1 MKVMI
6 IEDEQ
11 KLARI
16 LKKGLEENDFTVD
29 LSFDGEEGLHM
40 AETYSYDAVLLD
52 LMLPGMNGL
61 AILKSLRA
69 KKISVPVLIV
79 TARGEVEDRI
89 KGLDIGADDYIP
101 KPFDLDELMAR
112 LRAAIRRS
120 KGKPSPVITAE
131 DLAIDTNAKT
141 VTRAGKAIAL
151 SAREY
156 MLLEY
161 LALNSGRVV
170 SRTELI
176 EHVYDSEY
184 EWDSNVIDVYINYLR
199 NKIDKGFA
207 KPLIHTRRGAG
218 YVLKGEP

>member
-1 MKVMI
+1 MKILI

-16 LKKGLEENDFTVD
+16 LKKGLEEHDFTVD

-40 AETYSYDAVLLD
+40 AESYSYDAVLLD
-52 LMLPGMNGL
+52 LMLPGRNGL
-61 AILKSLRA
+61 AILKTLRA
-69 KKISVPVLIV
+69 KKIDVPVLVV

-101 KPFDLDELMAR
+101 KPFDLAELMAR
-112 LRAAIRRS
+112 LRAAIRRN
-120 KGKPSPVITAE
+120 KGKPSPIVVVE

-141 VTRAGKAIAL
+141 AARAGKAIPL

-156 MLLEY
+156 ALLEY
-161 LALNSGRVV
+161 LALNAGRVV

-176 EHVYDSEY
+176 DHVYATEY

-199 NKIDKGFA
+199 NKIDKGFG
-207 KPLIHTRRGAG
+207 KPLIHTKRGAG
-218 YVLKGEP
+218 YLLKGEP

>member
-1 MKVMI
+1 MKILI

-40 AETYSYDAVLLD
+40 AEAYPYDAVLLD
-52 LMLPGMNGL
+52 LMLPRMDGL
-61 AILKSLRA
+61 TILKSLRA
-69 KKISVPVLIV
+69 KKIDVPVLVV

-101 KPFDLDELMAR
+101 KPFDLAELMAR

-120 KGKPSPVITAE
+120 KGKPSPVIAVE

-141 VTRAGKAIAL
+141 VTRAGKAIPL

-161 LALNSGRVV
+161 LALNAGRVV

-176 EHVYDSEY
+176 DHVYATEY

-199 NKIDKGFA
+199 NKIDKGFG
-207 KPLIHTRRGAG
+207 KPLIHTVRGAG